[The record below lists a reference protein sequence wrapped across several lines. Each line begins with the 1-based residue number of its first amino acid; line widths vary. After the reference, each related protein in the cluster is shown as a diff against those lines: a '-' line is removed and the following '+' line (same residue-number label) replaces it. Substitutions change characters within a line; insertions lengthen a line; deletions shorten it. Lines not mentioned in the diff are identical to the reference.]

1 MERKGD
7 HRGTAAPFSAHM
19 QSLQCGMHA
28 VLSLRL
34 SCDALSLSLA
44 LGPLLV
50 LRAWP
55 TGIHC
60 VVVHLYRQHLWFAF
74 ALAHKTLAAVLAKRL
89 VPLLGSKKKNASF
102 HCLSTCLT
110 ILICCTNICFW
121 KIKGPSTPFRPIVVE
136 DLIHLSKG
144 RKHTHHSKFEIRTS
158 PVSCWIL
165 FFLPPPR
172 VFSLL
177 FGLPSRTSER
187 RSCRR
192 GALGFS
198 GTSPVSTALKGAWG
212 GRLARW

>member
-1 MERKGD
+1 MR
-7 HRGTAAPFSAHM
+7 HACCTLSP
-19 QSLQCGMHA
+19 SLVRCP
-28 VLSLRL
+28 
-34 SCDALSLSLA
+34 LSLS
-44 LGPLLV
+44 
-50 LRAWP
+50 R
-55 TGIHC
+55 TGSASR
-60 VVVHLYRQHLWFAF
+60 VTR
-74 ALAHKTLAAVLAKRL
+74 LAHWHPLRCGTFVPPAPLVCLCSCTQNPSSGPGKTPRSTAWF
-89 VPLLGSKKKNASF
+89 KKKNASF

-110 ILICCTNICFW
+110 ILICCANICFW